1 MNYKLKTTY
10 LFFYLAFLLVRN
22 NFAQTMPDS
31 FRVIEN
37 NSFKVG
43 EKLTFKIKY
52 GFVTAGISVMQIKDE
67 RIIANRKVYH
77 VIFEVNSV
85 PSFDWIY
92 KVRDRYETFIDKEG
106 LFPWRFEQHI
116 REGGYKR
123 DYSAYFDQRNNKAF
137 TSEGIFDIPEYVNDI
152 ISAFYLARVFDYS
165 NLKIN
170 DEIHLKNFH
179 KGKTYNLDLIYKGK
193 EEIDVPAGKFNC
205 ILIEPKVKAGGLFK
219 SKGSIYIWFSDDELK
234 VPIKIKSKIVVGSI
248 DAVLSEYSGLAGEF
262 KAKLPD

>member
-1 MNYKLKTTY
+1 MNNKLRSTY
-10 LFFYLAFLLVRN
+10 LVFYLTFFLLKN
-22 NFAQTMPDS
+22 NFSQTMPDS
-31 FRVIEN
+31 FRVVEN
-37 NSFKVG
+37 NSFKIG

-67 RIIANRKVYH
+67 RIVSGRKVNH

-123 DYSAYFDQRNNKAF
+123 DYSAYFDQRNNKAY
-137 TSEGIFDIPEYVNDI
+137 TSEGIFDVPKYVNDI
-152 ISAFYLARVFDYS
+152 ISAFYLARIFDYS
-165 NLKIN
+165 DLKIN

-179 KGKTYNLDLIYKGK
+179 KGKSYNLDLIYRGR
-193 EEIDVPAGKFNC
+193 EEIDVPAGKFKC
-205 ILIEPKVKAGGLFK
+205 IIIEPKVKAGGLFK
-219 SKGSIYIWFSDDELK
+219 SEGSIYVWLSDDKLK
-234 VPIKIKSKIVVGSI
+234 VPIKVKSKIVVGSI
-248 DAVLSEYSGLAGEF
+248 DAVLSDYSGLAGVL
-262 KAKLPD
+262 KAKIPD

>member
-1 MNYKLKTTY
+1 MNNKFRSVY
-10 LFFYLAFLLVRN
+10 LILYFTFLVARN
-22 NFAQTMPDS
+22 NFAQPVPDS

-52 GFVTAGISVMQIKDE
+52 GFVTAGVSILQVKDE
-67 RIIANRKVYH
+67 RVISGRKVDH
-77 VIFEVNSV
+77 VVFEVNSV

-137 TSEGIFDIPEYVNDI
+137 TSEGVFDIPEYVNDI
-152 ISAFYLARVFDYS
+152 ISAFYYSRTLDYS
-165 NLKIN
+165 KLKVN

-179 KGKTYNLDLIYKGK
+179 KGKSHNLDLIYRGK
-193 EEIDVPAGKFNC
+193 EIIDVPAGKFKS
-205 ILIEPKVKAGGLFK
+205 ILLEPIVKAGGLFK
-219 SKGSIYIWFSDDELK
+219 NEGRIYLWLSDDELK
-234 VPIKIKSKIVVGSI
+234 VPIKLKSKIVIGSI

-262 KAKLPD
+262 KAKISE